1 MSDRL
6 FGDDV
11 IFQQRFLKSA
21 QLYTGRIDGI
31 AGDGTKAAFAR
42 MGTWLYWTRC

>member
-21 QLYTGRIDGI
+21 QLYTELCPWVELSG
-31 AGDGTKAAFAR
+31 
-42 MGTWLYWTRC
+42 